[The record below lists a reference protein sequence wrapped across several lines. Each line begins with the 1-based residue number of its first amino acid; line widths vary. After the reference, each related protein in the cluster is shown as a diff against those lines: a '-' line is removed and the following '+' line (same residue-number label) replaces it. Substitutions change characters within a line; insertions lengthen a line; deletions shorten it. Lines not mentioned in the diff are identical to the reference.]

1 MNNIIERDLISA
13 TCNGDKIALFYKDNR
28 PFGSNGV
35 VTFSDNFNITTDYG
49 KGKGVIDSNNRLI
62 LSATIF
68 DTVEDNTNFSTIRV
82 LNDGNLDLTF
92 GTNGY
97 AITDINGALND
108 DYATTNVLD
117 SQERIIVG
125 GFTNAPNSIY
135 TIVRYT
141 QNGILD
147 TTFGTNGI
155 AVLNDLSQASF
166 LNSLAYLTVD
176 NEDKII
182 IQGNKDNKIFV
193 ARLYNDGTLDTSFGS
208 GLGYIILN
216 DFAVSQSAG
225 IQIDSS
231 NRIILAGTINRVDTN
246 DDFAS
251 IRLTSSGIIDAAY
264 GVNGYA
270 LCDISGNMVNDSA
283 YNLILDNSDNSYV
296 CGVTNID
303 DFDNIVIVKYDVSGN
318 VDTNF
323 ANNGVLTIQVNNVDL
338 GSYAINIDT
347 QERLIVGGYLIN
359 YETSDDFVVTRI
371 DLSGNIDT
379 SFGPDISGFV
389 IIDISNNSFDE
400 FPISILTDSQDRI
413 VLFGIDYN
421 VINDKFEQ
429 SIVRLRES
437 GLFDSSYRF
446 YTYYSIDN
454 GTTWNKIQKINKF
467 ISDNEKTTIIIDI
480 PFDYLGNNN
489 YNIVLK
495 TNKNE
500 LSNTLSIVTN
510 YRTQS
515 QTTNIRG
522 MIFESIL
529 PIAYDVSVFVR
540 RN

>member
-13 TCNGDKIALFYKDNR
+13 TSNGDKIALFYKDNR

-35 VTFSDNFNITTDYG
+35 VTFSDNFNITIDYA

-62 LSATIF
+62 LSATIY
-68 DTVEDNTNFSTIRV
+68 DTIEGNTNFSTIRV
-82 LNDGNLDLTF
+82 LNNGNLDLTF

-97 AITDINGALND
+97 AITDINGTLNN

-125 GFTNAPNSIY
+125 GFTNAPDSIY

-141 QNGILD
+141 QNGLID

-155 AVLNDLSQASF
+155 VVLNDLSQASF
-166 LNSLAYLTVD
+166 LNSVAYLTVD
-176 NEDKII
+176 NQDKVV
-182 IQGNKDNKIFV
+182 IQGNKDNNIFV
-193 ARLYNDGTLDTSFGS
+193 ARINNDGTLDPEFGS
-208 GLGYIILN
+208 GVGYIILN
-216 DFAVSQSAG
+216 DFAISQSAG

-246 DDFAS
+246 DDFAT
-251 IRLTSSGIIDAAY
+251 IRLIPNGMIDTAY

-270 LCDISGNMVNDSA
+270 LCDIAGNMVNDSA
-283 YNLILDNSDNSYV
+283 YNLVLDNNDNSYV

-303 DFDNIVIVKYDVSGN
+303 GFDSIAIVKYDISGN

-338 GSYAINIDT
+338 GSYTINIDT
-347 QERLIVGGYLIN
+347 RDRLIVGGYLIN
-359 YETSDDFVVTRI
+359 HDTSDDFVVTRI

-389 IIDISNNSFDE
+389 IIDISNNSFDD

-437 GLFDSSYRF
+437 GSFDSSYRF
-446 YTYYSIDN
+446 YTHYSIDG

-467 ISDNEKTTIIIDI
+467 ISDNEKTTIIIEI
-480 PFDYLGNNN
+480 PTEYLGNNN

-495 TNKNE
+495 TIKNE

-510 YRTQS
+510 YRTQTE
-515 QTTNIRG
+515 TTTIRG
-522 MIFESIL
+522 MIFERIL
-529 PIAYDVSVFVR
+529 PISYDVSVFVNR
-540 RN
+540 K